1 MTAGLKVIA
10 RQRALM
16 VHMPVKGQRGCWPLL
31 HEPYT
36 RVVTVVEPT
45 LMAFGPPTLY

>member
-1 MTAGLKVIA
+1 MTAGLQGIA

-16 VHMPVKGQRGCWPLL
+16 VHMPVQGQHPRWPVL